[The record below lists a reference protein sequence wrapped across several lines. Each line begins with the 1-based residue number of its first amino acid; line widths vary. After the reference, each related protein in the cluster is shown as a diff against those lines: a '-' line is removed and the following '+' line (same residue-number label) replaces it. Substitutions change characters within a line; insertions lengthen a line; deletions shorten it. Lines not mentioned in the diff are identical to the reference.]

1 MQIPMCCSPAGMRYA
16 VIQRETRDAIVNRFF
31 GIFFLFFQ
39 SSQVLGNLISS
50 LVFSQ
55 DTSNSTG
62 LGEDY
67 ACGAQD
73 CYTGNPLYF
82 IFKWGSYLSWT
93 CATILLKH
101 LETLLTFY
109 WVFLML
115 TSIMHILR
123 HCAGRLIFKNVCHW
137 ESNHLQKYPRPNT
150 TLYAT

>member
-1 MQIPMCCSPAGMRYA
+1 MHFSLTGMRYA

-50 LVFSQ
+50 LVFMQ

-73 CYTGNPLYF
+73 CYTGNASKYS
-82 IFKWGSYLSWT
+82 FK
-93 CATILLKH
+93 
-101 LETLLTFY
+101 
-109 WVFLML
+109 
-115 TSIMHILR
+115 
-123 HCAGRLIFKNVCHW
+123 
-137 ESNHLQKYPRPNT
+137 
-150 TLYAT
+150 